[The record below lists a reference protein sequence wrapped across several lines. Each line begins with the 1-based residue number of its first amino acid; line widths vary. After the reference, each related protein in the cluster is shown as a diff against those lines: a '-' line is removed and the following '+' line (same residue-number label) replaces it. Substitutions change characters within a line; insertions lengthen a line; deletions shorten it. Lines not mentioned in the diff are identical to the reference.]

1 MIEVDAIDIFIESD
15 SSDDGEEGP
24 ALISVRVP
32 YDREFARQIRE
43 IGAKWDD
50 QSKEWRLYGTEELV
64 KQVASLCKAAF
75 PRLPRRRNRLVAA
88 QLSTEQGRSWVSED
102 KEQTR
107 QVELI
112 ARVQFVVNRTV
123 RNYRLGQ
130 NLKWAKEFKQTIELP
145 ASEKADSTAPQ
156 TRFTREVEAS
166 LPELERLA
174 TSAFEALLVGKKE
187 AVAAILREAGI
198 EQN

>member
-1 MIEVDAIDIFIESD
+1 MIGIEAIDIFIESD

-64 KQVASLCKAAF
+64 KQVASLCKATF

-88 QLSTEQGRSWVSED
+88 QLSTEQGRSWVSDD

-107 QVELI
+107 QVELV
-112 ARVQFVVNRTV
+112 ARVQFMANRTL

-130 NLKWAKEFKQTIELP
+130 NLKWVKEFKQTIELP
-145 ASEKADSTAPQ
+145 AGEEGDISAPQ
-156 TRFTREVEAS
+156 ARFTREIEAS
-166 LPELERLA
+166 IPELERLA

-187 AVAAILREAGI
+187 AVAAILKEAGI
-198 EQN
+198 EQH